1 MVPAEQGR
9 RVPLILRALRL
20 PRQDCISKSQCHRPR
35 VRIPQH
41 MGLDPDF
48 ISAFPGLDTGY
59 LCHVKPACAVSIFH
73 LHRKFI

>member
-1 MVPAEQGR
+1 MVPAKQGH
-9 RVPLILRALRL
+9 RVPLILKDLRL
-20 PRQDCISKSQCHRPR
+20 PRQDCIPKSQCLRSR

-41 MGLDPDF
+41 MGLDPDL

-59 LCHVKPACAVSIFH
+59 LRHVKPACAVSIFH